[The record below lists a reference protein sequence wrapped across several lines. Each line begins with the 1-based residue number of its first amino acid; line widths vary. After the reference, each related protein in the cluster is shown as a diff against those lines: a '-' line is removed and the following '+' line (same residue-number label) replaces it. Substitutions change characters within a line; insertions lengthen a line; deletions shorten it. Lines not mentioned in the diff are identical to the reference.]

1 MAKKIRYLC
10 IYIIILLGIMLVFK
24 YIYKSKNPDEDNI
37 ILIGGIDTRLYYMYG
52 TVLGIDSNLGTL
64 QVELE
69 TDSDLCNFFNEQGLF
84 NLNDQFF
91 SKKEVV
97 LEYSNNKISEMDLKE
112 GDYISFAFFLFDI
125 KDDSVKIEEINFP
138 AAGCEE
144 ADPWVID

>member
-69 TDSDLCNFFNEQGLF
+69 TDSDLCNFFNEQGLL

-138 AAGCEE
+138 AASCEE
-144 ADPWVID
+144 ADP

>member
-138 AAGCEE
+138 AASCEE

>member
-138 AAGCEE
+138 AASCEE
-144 ADPWVID
+144 ADP

>member
-1 MAKKIRYLC
+1 MAKKIRYIC
-10 IYIIILLGIMLVFK
+10 IYIIFLLGIMLIFK

-37 ILIGGIDTRLYYMYG
+37 ILVGGIDTRLYYMNG

-64 QVELE
+64 RVELE

-125 KDDSVKIEEINFP
+125 KDDSVKIEELNKKY
-138 AAGCEE
+138 
-144 ADPWVID
+144 

>member
-144 ADPWVID
+144 ADP

>member
-112 GDYISFAFFLFDI
+112 CD
-125 KDDSVKIEEINFP
+125 
-138 AAGCEE
+138 
-144 ADPWVID
+144 